1 MWVDDNEYNP
11 TDKCPIC
18 QDDYGKTEA
27 IFKTRC
33 NHLFHNNCLYDY
45 CVKNRGNIK
54 CPVCRSDIGYAC
66 TDVAGF
72 KEKFLGNPDGS
83 PLFEGNKH
91 ILDIYDAQVQNQEG
105 GKKRRT
111 KRIRTKR
118 IRTKRNRTKRN
129 RTKRLRTKRHFRVKK

>member
-1 MWVDDNEYNP
+1 MNITLRTNVRYV
-11 TDKCPIC
+11 KII
-18 QDDYGKTEA
+18 TEKLKLFSKRLVI
-27 IFKTRC
+27 IF
-33 NHLFHNNCLYDY
+33 FHNNCLYDY
-45 CVKNRGNIK
+45 CIKNRGNIK

-129 RTKRLRTKRHFRVKK
+129 RNKRMRTKRHFRVKK